1 MGLDELRRNERSE
14 LMGTLQHL
22 GPDAPTLCAGWS
34 SGDLAAHLVVSEAYG
49 GWPMVAAYA
58 ARRVLPATL
67 VLWGMR
73 SLQSVGD
80 RQIRQ
85 TRNRGWGWILRRL
98 SAGPPPAYRRASV
111 APIRLVEE
119 WIHHEDLRR
128 ANAMDPRPGSTEM
141 NEALWRAGLVL
152 TEFPEF
158 RSGRAGI
165 EVALSDGRTHRLGD
179 APKIRA
185 EGTAGEVLLFLAGRG
200 AVAQVSLE
208 GDQRHVQALRLA
220 V

>member
-1 MGLDELRRNERSE
+1 MGLDELRRDERSE
-14 LMGTLQHL
+14 LIGTLGLL
-22 GPDAPTLCAGWS
+22 GPNASTLCARWS

-67 VLWGMR
+67 TLRGMR

-80 RQIRQ
+80 RQIRRA
-85 TRNRGWGWILRRL
+85 RNRGWGWALRRL
-98 SAGPPPAYRRASV
+98 SAGPPPAYDRASV
-111 APIRLVEE
+111 APIRLIEE

-128 ANAMDPRPGSTEM
+128 ANAMGPRPGSAEM
-141 NEALWRAGLVL
+141 NEALWGAGLL
-152 TEFPEF
+152 ITGFPEF
-158 RSGRAGI
+158 LPGRAGI

-179 APKIRA
+179 TARVRV
-185 EGTAGEVLLFLAGRG
+185 EGTPGEVLLFLAGRG
-200 AVAQVSLE
+200 AVAQVSVTGE
-208 GDQRHVQALRLA
+208 QRHVQALRLA

>member
-1 MGLDELRRNERSE
+1 VGLDELRRHERSE
-14 LMGTLQHL
+14 LIETLRQL

-34 SGDLAAHLVVSEAYG
+34 SEDLAAHLVVSEAYG

-67 VLWGMR
+67 TLRGMR
-73 SLQSVGD
+73 SLQSVGG
-80 RQIRQ
+80 RQIRRA
-85 TRNRGWGWILRRL
+85 RNRGWAWVLRRL
-98 SAGPPPAYRRASV
+98 SAGPPPGYGRPSV

-128 ANAMDPRPGSTEM
+128 ANALDPRPGSAAM
-141 NEALWRAGLVL
+141 NEALWRAGLLL
-152 TEFPEF
+152 TGFPEF
-158 RSGRAGI
+158 LSGRAGI

-179 APKIRA
+179 TPRVRI
-185 EGTAGEVLLFLAGRG
+185 EGTPGEVLLFLAGRG
-200 AVAQVSLE
+200 AVAQVRVT
-208 GDQRHVQALRLA
+208 GDQSHVRALRLA